1 MSSKIKC
8 PIKKESKRRKK
19 EKSHESCDILLL
31 PKNEKDKETMGRKH
45 LILESTPRGT
55 HFTWEERLRLQYYYC
70 GSNGY
75 SKITSPALLARI
87 FNKSRRTIA
96 REIKRG
102 LVIHARSNPPFE
114 TEEYNAEHAQL
125 DAEAKMGAKGPMPK
139 SGRHHDLVALIS
151 HLILDCHY
159 SPYAAICHLSHSN
172 LWPEGVRICEKT
184 LYNWIDVGD
193 IPEVTVQDLPRRGKQ
208 KRRWKGHG
216 KPKHSRAECASRS
229 IDKRPSDINERLGFG
244 HWEGDTVY
252 SAKNGSRTC
261 LLTLV
266 ERKTRVQII
275 RKIADRS
282 AASVISEIDK
292 IERLA
297 GSASFSMIFRSMTFD
312 NGMEFSDAN
321 GIERSVLTKG
331 RTMLFYA
338 HPYCSFER
346 GTNENANGIIR
357 RFLPKGTDFA
367 LIQKSSVRKI
377 QDWMNNYPRR
387 ILDGKTP
394 LMAFFEEVPDIHRI
408 RKLLEVC

>member
-1 MSSKIKC
+1 M
-8 PIKKESKRRKK
+8 
-19 EKSHESCDILLL
+19 
-31 PKNEKDKETMGRKH
+31 
-45 LILESTPRGT
+45 
-55 HFTWEERLRLQYYYC
+55 
-70 GSNGY
+70 
-75 SKITSPALLARI
+75 
-87 FNKSRRTIA
+87 
-96 REIKRG
+96 
-102 LVIHARSNPPFE
+102 
-114 TEEYNAEHAQL
+114 
-125 DAEAKMGAKGPMPK
+125 
-139 SGRHHDLVALIS
+139 
-151 HLILDCHY
+151 
-159 SPYAAICHLSHSN
+159 
-172 LWPEGVRICEKT
+172 WPEGVRICEKT
-184 LYNWIDVGD
+184 LYNWIDAGD